1 MQTTLACRWL
11 AFVLWLS
18 ESSQATLVFTV
29 KPGAPR
35 GRRVLSDTLQCCERA
50 EEFVGRTRASHC
62 SFTAF
67 KYGLGLVTQHLQ
79 VSAPSTLKSELDA
92 DLEKLCGDLELCIN
106 AGRGIV
112 LYLFLINSHS
122 GKHSK

>member
-1 MQTTLACRWL
+1 M
-11 AFVLWLS
+11 LWLS

-29 KPGAPR
+29 IPVAPR
-35 GRRVLSDTLQCCERA
+35 GRRVCPGTLQCCERA
-50 EEFVGRTRASHC
+50 EEFVGRTRASYC

-79 VSAPSTLKSELDA
+79 VPVQLTLKSEVDA
-92 DLEKLCGDLELCIN
+92 DLEKLSGELEFCIN
-106 AGRGIV
+106 AGRCIV